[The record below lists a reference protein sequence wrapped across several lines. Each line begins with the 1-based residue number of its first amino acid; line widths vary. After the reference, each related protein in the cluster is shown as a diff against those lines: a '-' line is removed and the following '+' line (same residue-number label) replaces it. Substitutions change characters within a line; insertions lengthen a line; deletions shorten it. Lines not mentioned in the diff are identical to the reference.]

1 MNLPL
6 VKKKHGIALKRS
18 TAFGPMTL
26 ENGMKKLESAQVILL
41 STEKFVCLVMSSLII
56 MMFQ

>member
-1 MNLPL
+1 MGLL
-6 VKKKHGIALKRS
+6 LKRS

-26 ENGMKKLESAQVILL
+26 ENGMKKLNQAPILL
-41 STEKFVCLVMSSLII
+41 STEKFVCLVMSSII

>member
-1 MNLPL
+1 M
-6 VKKKHGIALKRS
+6 GIAKRA
-18 TAFGPMTL
+18 AFGSMTFRKWY
-26 ENGMKKLESAQVILL
+26 EKIGIRRQVILL